1 MNYYDN
7 EAVPVSDLDMIWDT
21 INRRYVLTIDA
32 VDNEFNATLV
42 KFAGSEETAEAILK
56 EVSADMYKFIY
67 RYNRRDEKKRRA
79 VEHML
84 SKNADLRPILKATML
99 DMMRA
104 NIRSGY
110 SLQKD
115 FMFINPER
123 GTVLDTRQV
132 PSIAPDAIEGLFA
145 SGILFKGEYSYRIT
159 DDDYRSDY

>member
-1 MNYYDN
+1 
-7 EAVPVSDLDMIWDT
+7 
-21 INRRYVLTIDA
+21 
-32 VDNEFNATLV
+32 
-42 KFAGSEETAEAILK
+42 
-56 EVSADMYKFIY
+56 
-67 RYNRRDEKKRRA
+67 
-79 VEHML
+79 
-84 SKNADLRPILKATML
+84 ML

-115 FMFINPER
+115 FMQINPER